1 MNLENPQI
9 SYLLISSDKLDD
21 IISVLYSRD
30 YQILEMKNYESGI
43 FNDSILAYG
52 TIDSDSLRSDI
63 IFLLDKFDVESAI
76 IKYKG
81 ENKPR
86 RISNTGSEKILSVS
100 TYNENCESSF
110 IYKGMSFSFFEEKR
124 YWVPKQKEDFR
135 VGMIVE
141 YFNNNQWNEK
151 LVENPNEEWDSMYKL
166 MLKYDKIRVQSRN

>member
-9 SYLLISSDKLDD
+9 SYLLISSNKLDD
-21 IISVLYSRD
+21 IVSVLYSRD
-30 YQILEMKNYESGI
+30 YQILEINNYESGI
-43 FNDSILAYG
+43 FNDSILAYS
-52 TIDSDSLRSDI
+52 TIDNDSLRNDI
-63 IFLLDKFDVESAI
+63 IFLLDKFNIDSAI

-86 RISNTGSEKILSVS
+86 RISNSGAEKILGVS
-100 TYNENCESSF
+100 KYNESCESAY

-141 YFNNNQWNEK
+141 YFNNSAI
-151 LVENPNEEWDSMYKL
+151 LAISAVLCVSAIIP
-166 MLKYDKIRVQSRN
+166 VAGVF

>member
-21 IISVLYSRD
+21 ILSVLYSRD

-43 FNDSILAYG
+43 FCDSILAYG

-63 IFLLDKFDVESAI
+63 VFLLDKFDVKSAI
-76 IKYKG
+76 IKYKV

-86 RISNTGSEKILSVS
+86 RIFNTGSEKILSVS
-100 TYNENCESSF
+100 TYNENCNNSY
-110 IYKGMSFSFFEEKR
+110 IYKGMSFSFIEEKR
-124 YWVPKQKEDFR
+124 YWIPKQKQDFK
-135 VGMIVE
+135 VGMIIE
-141 YFNNNQWNEK
+141 YFNNNQWSEK

>member
-9 SYLLISSDKLDD
+9 SYLLISSDRLDD

-30 YQILEMKNYESGI
+30 YQILEMKNYEDGI

-52 TIDSDSLRSDI
+52 TIDSDLLRNDI
-63 IFLLDKFDVESAI
+63 IFLLDKFNVKSAI

-86 RISNTGSEKILSVS
+86 KINNTGAERILSVS
-100 TYNENCESSF
+100 KYNENCDSSY

-124 YWVPKQKEDFR
+124 YWIPKQKEDFR

-141 YFNNNQWNEK
+141 YFNNNQWVEK
-151 LVENPNEEWDSMYKL
+151 LVQDPNEEWDNMYKL
-166 MLKYDKIRVQSRN
+166 MLKYDKIRVLSRN

>member
-30 YQILEMKNYESGI
+30 YQILEINNYESGI
-43 FNDSILAYG
+43 FNDSILAYS
-52 TIDSDSLRSDI
+52 TIDNDSLRNDI

-86 RISNTGSEKILSVS
+86 RISNSGSEKILAVS
-100 TYNENCESSF
+100 KYNENCESSY

-124 YWVPKQKEDFR
+124 YWIPKQREDFK

-141 YFNNNQWNEK
+141 YFNNNQWNKK
-151 LVENPNEEWDSMYKL
+151 LVENPNDEWDNMYKL
-166 MLKYDKIRVQSRN
+166 MLKYDKIRVLSRN

>member
-9 SYLLISSDKLDD
+9 SYLLISSDRLND

-30 YQILEMKNYESGI
+30 YQIIEMKNYEDGI

-52 TIDSDSLRSDI
+52 IIDSDSLRSDI
-63 IFLLDKFDVESAI
+63 VFLLDKFNVQSAI

-100 TYNENCESSF
+100 TYNENCESSY
-110 IYKGMSFSFFEEKR
+110 IYKGMSFSFLEEKR

-151 LVENPNEEWDSMYKL
+151 LVENPNEEWDNMYKL